1 MKYYSAIDLHSNN
14 SFVVVIDENDNV
26 VYEKRLPN
34 DLDKIILAFTPFK
47 QSLQGIAVESTYN
60 WYWLVDGLMTAGF
73 KLKLVNT
80 TAVQTYS
87 GLKHSDDK
95 HDAIWL
101 AHLLRLNILPTGYIY
116 PRNKRPVRDL
126 LRKRMQLVQQRTKNL
141 LSIKSFYA
149 RYMGEDLA
157 TNAIH
162 KNAQLHLPEEPELKA
177 IMTPNVTLFNLL
189 TTQIKEIEKS
199 IIKQHFKQ
207 SSDFVLL
214 KSTPGIGDLI
224 AMTILLEI
232 GDINRFKS
240 VGNFAS
246 YCRCVS
252 SQHISNNKKKGKGNV
267 KSGNRYLSWAF
278 HEAAH
283 HGLIWS
289 QPMKE
294 FYLKK
299 KRKTNGIIAIK
310 AVSHKLARACYYM
323 LKNENT
329 FNIKLAFG

>member
-14 SFVVVIDENDNV
+14 SFVVVLDENDKPLL
-26 VYEKRLPN
+26 EKRLPN
-34 DLDKIILAFTPFK
+34 DLEKIILALAPYK
-47 QSLQGIAVESTYN
+47 DKLQGVAVESTYN
-60 WYWLVDGLMTAGF
+60 WYWLVDGLMTSGF
-73 KLKLVNT
+73 VLKLVNT
-80 TAVQTYS
+80 TAVKTYS

-101 AHLLRLNILPTGYIY
+101 AHLLRLGILPTGYIY
-116 PRNKRPVRDL
+116 PREARTTRDL

-149 RYMGEDLA
+149 RYLGLQIS
-157 TNAIH
+157 TNELY
-162 KNAQLHLPEEPELKA
+162 KDAQAFLPDDPELKA
-177 IMTPNVTLFNLL
+177 IMTPNITLFNLL
-189 TTQIKEIEKS
+189 TAQIKSIEKS
-199 IIKQHFKQ
+199 IIKQHFKN
-207 SSDFVLL
+207 SADFALL

-224 AMTILLEI
+224 AMTVLLEI
-232 GDINRFKS
+232 GDLNRFKS
-240 VGNFAS
+240 VGNFVS

-267 KSGNRYLSWAF
+267 KNGNRYLAWAF

-283 HGLIWS
+283 HAMIWS
-289 QPMKE
+289 QPIKA
-294 FYLKK
+294 FYQKK

-323 LKNENT
+323 LKNET
-329 FNIKLAFG
+329 AFNIKLAFD